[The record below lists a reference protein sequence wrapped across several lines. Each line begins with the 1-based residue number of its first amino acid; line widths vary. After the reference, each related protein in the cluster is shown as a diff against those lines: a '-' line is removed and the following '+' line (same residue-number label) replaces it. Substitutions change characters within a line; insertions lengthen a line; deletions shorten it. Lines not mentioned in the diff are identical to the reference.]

1 MRFIIAYFKGWW
13 LLFRKFG
20 MWLLLFLF
28 NFIFAVVAAFPLY
41 NLVDSKLSNSKAI
54 EKLLPGL
61 DFTIF
66 QDFMNQFGRAVIVIM
81 NQSVFLTVLYLLFS
95 IFLTGGIL
103 EVFKWSKERF
113 SFRTFWSGCTY
124 YFWRLLRLT
133 IYFLIIH
140 GLFLSLF
147 IGLVQAILGN
157 PADWDT
163 EVFMYDTLKIAI
175 PIYLFFASIFFMIH
189 DYAKIH
195 IVHQDK
201 GFLMVPFWQSFGL
214 VFKNFFPTFFLYLL
228 NLLTFIGILAAYLFL
243 NPSATETTEAITLS
257 FAIGQA
263 FIFAR
268 IGTKLLN
275 LGSATLL
282 YQNIMVKHEIIE
294 TEEKE
299 VLIAEAVDQ
308 VETEIDIKKERDEIE
323 KRIREKGVDNDLD
336 VS

>member
-28 NFIFAVVAAFPLY
+28 NFLFAVVAAFPLF
-41 NLVDSKLSNSKAI
+41 NLVDSKLSNSKAV

-81 NQSVFLTVLYLLFS
+81 NQSFFLTLLYLLFS

-103 EVFKWSKERF
+103 EIFKRSKEKF

-133 IYFLIIH
+133 FYFLMIH
-140 GLFLSLF
+140 GLFLALF
-147 IGLVQAILGN
+147 IGLVQAILGD
-157 PADWDT
+157 PGDWDT
-163 EVFMYDTLKIAI
+163 EIFMYDTLKIAI
-175 PIYLFFASIFFMIH
+175 PIYLVFASIFFMIH

-195 IVHQDK
+195 MVHQDK
-201 GFLMVPFWQSFGL
+201 GFLMFPFWQSFGL

-228 NLLTFIGILAAYLFL
+228 NLLTVLGILAAYLFF
-243 NPSATETTEAITLS
+243 NPSTTETSGAIALS

-282 YQNIMVKHEIIE
+282 YQDIMVEEEVIQIE
-294 TEEKE
+294 ESEATPVEATD
-299 VLIAEAVDQ
+299 VAETLKT
-308 VETEIDIKKERDEIE
+308 ETEIKIKDETIEIE
-323 KRIREKGVDNDLD
+323 KKIGEEGLD
-336 VS
+336 V

>member
-28 NFIFAVVAAFPLY
+28 NFIFAMVAAFPLF

-54 EKLLPGL
+54 ERLLPGL

-66 QDFMNQFGRAVIVIM
+66 QDFMNQFGRVVIVIM
-81 NQSVFLTVLYLLFS
+81 NQSFFLTILYLLFS

-103 EVFKWSKERF
+103 EVFKRSKERF

-133 IYFLIIH
+133 FYFLMIH
-140 GLFLSLF
+140 GFFLALF

-157 PADWDT
+157 PGDWDT
-163 EVFMYDTLKIAI
+163 EIFMYDTLKIAI
-175 PIYLFFASIFFMIH
+175 PIYLFFASIFFMIQ

-195 IVHQDK
+195 VVHQDK
-201 GFLMVPFWQSFGL
+201 WFLMFSFWQSFGL
-214 VFKNFFPTFFLYLL
+214 VFKKFFPAFFLYLL
-228 NLLTFIGILAAYLFL
+228 NLLTILGVLAAYLFF
-243 NPSATETTEAITLS
+243 NPTTIETDSMIALS

-275 LGSATLL
+275 LGSATML
-282 YQNIMVKHEIIE
+282 YQDIMVKEEIINVEENEVVVVDE
-294 TEEKE
+294 T
-299 VLIAEAVDQ
+299 
-308 VETEIDIKKERDEIE
+308 IDPINMNEGTTEIE
-323 KRIREKGVDNDLD
+323 KRIREEGLDLD
-336 VS
+336 VT